1 MANWVLDSRI
11 DDSVAAASLAI
22 DAANARLG
30 GSWRNDGVEWLKEPF
45 AVLGKGRIFD
55 TSPRMLKLYKK
66 NNIKVWK
73 NAVDSVFR
81 TFDGLSFAFAKTTI
95 SSKDS
100 SNKYTV
106 YVCAQIVRSLGQNRY
121 RYGSLIVSDGML
133 EDESTA
139 MALQLKSANIASK
152 HIYKICAAVFCLVL
166 SLIVSNYM
174 KKSQEKKQQMLATY
188 DQLISEDRTSSMS
201 VEDCS
206 DSKSDE
212 YRKVLEDI
220 DAKFPKMCSIGKR
233 RLATYVRASRL
244 AKVDPIIN
252 KHYCRQLSRA
262 IDVLV
267 FMTDSTTMIID
278 FKFSNTQENVRIT
291 ITGHD
296 ATKIL
301 NVLLQKIHEHG
312 SQQRD

>member
-1 MANWVLDSRI
+1 MANWVLDSSI
-11 DDSVAAASLAI
+11 DDSVSAARLAIAAAK
-22 DAANARLG
+22 ARLG
-30 GSWRNDGVEWLKEPF
+30 RSWRDDGVEWLKEPF
-45 AVLGKGRIFD
+45 AVLGKGQIYD
-55 TSPRMLKLYKK
+55 ASPRMLKFYKK
-66 NNIKVWK
+66 NNVIVWK
-73 NAVDSVFR
+73 NAADSVFR
-81 TFDGLSFAFAKTTI
+81 TFDCLTFAFAKTTL

-106 YVCAQIVRSLGQNRY
+106 YVCAQIVRVHGQNHY
-121 RYGSLIVSDGML
+121 RYGPLIVSDGML
-133 EDESTA
+133 EDKSAE

-152 HIYKICAAVFCLVL
+152 RIYKICAAVFCLVL

-188 DQLISEDRTSSMS
+188 DQLISEDHSSSMS
-201 VEDCS
+201 VEDHS
-206 DSKSDE
+206 DSRSDE

-220 DAKFPKMCSIGKR
+220 DTKFPKMCSIGKR

-267 FMTDSTTMIID
+267 FMIDSTTMIID
-278 FKFSNTQENVRIT
+278 FKFSNPQENVRIT

-301 NVLLQKIHEHG
+301 NLLLQKIHEYG